1 MGQGIGQMVLTEICH
16 VTELDPALFVFEAA
30 DTARTPD
37 SGTSTASRQTVMT
50 GEAARRVGEKL
61 KMALSGGKTIADLE
75 GQEFFGEYSAKTD
88 PLGAIKENPIS
99 HVSYS
104 YGAQVIILNE
114 QGRIEKAVSAFDVGT
129 PVNVQSVEGQ
139 IEGGMVMGIG
149 YGVTEKF
156 ECVDG
161 YPKSKFGTI
170 GFMRATEAPE
180 LEVIL
185 CQPDEKIN
193 CRFAGSEGLRRIVHD
208 SHSACLCPR
217 LLSSGRTI
225 SAKLAADQHA
235 LSKVI
240 YQIVQNEQ
248 GILPCSFS

>member
-1 MGQGIGQMVLTEICH
+1 
-16 VTELDPALFVFEAA
+16 
-30 DTARTPD
+30 
-37 SGTSTASRQTVMT
+37 MT

-61 KMALSGGKTIADLE
+61 KMALSGGKTIAGLE

-185 CQPDEKIN
+185 CQPDEKDKLPFSLGAKGCGELCMIPTAPACAHAYYRLDGQFRQSLPLIN
-193 CRFAGSEGLRRIVHD
+193 TPYR
-208 SHSACLCPR
+208 
-217 LLSSGRTI
+217 
-225 SAKLAADQHA
+225 K
-235 LSKVI
+235 
-240 YQIVQNEQ
+240 
-248 GILPCSFS
+248 

>member
-129 PVNVQSVEGQ
+129 PVNVQSVEGRLKAAWSWASATVSQ
-139 IEGGMVMGIG
+139 RNSSVWTATPRVSSVRLASCEQQ
-149 YGVTEKF
+149 KH
-156 ECVDG
+156 
-161 YPKSKFGTI
+161 PSWKSFFVSRMK
-170 GFMRATEAPE
+170 R
-180 LEVIL
+180 
-185 CQPDEKIN
+185 
-193 CRFAGSEGLRRIVHD
+193 
-208 SHSACLCPR
+208 
-217 LLSSGRTI
+217 
-225 SAKLAADQHA
+225 
-235 LSKVI
+235 
-240 YQIVQNEQ
+240 
-248 GILPCSFS
+248 